1 MFIRIHFLEAFFSSL
16 VSILFHGLAFGAI
29 LYVISVGLSVTMG
42 LMGFVNLAH
51 GVFAMAGGY
60 LMISAMQKLGLAWLP
75 ALLLSCAAVALASMV
90 LERLLYAPLYRAGEL
105 EQVLFTIGLIFVAVA
120 VARLAYGP
128 NPLAAPLP
136 DYMKGHTELA
146 GRTFPTY
153 RVVVIV
159 SSAVLIAVLWIG
171 LERTRWGAM
180 VRAAV
185 DNRPMAQSIGI
196 DTGKLF
202 TFTFALGSGLAAL
215 GGALGA
221 DLIAMTPT
229 YPFEQLV
236 YFLIVVAIG
245 GLGTLRGPF
254 IGALLIGVGDTAC
267 KYWVPQFGAFFIY
280 AATMVLLL
288 WRPQGLLGRAH

>member
-1 MFIRIHFLEAFFSSL
+1 MESLLSSV
-16 VSILFHGLAFGAI
+16 VSILFHGLAYGAV

-60 LMISAMQKLGLAWLP
+60 VMITAMQRLGLPWLA
-75 ALLLSCAAVALASMV
+75 ALALACVAVAVASMA
-90 LERLLYAPLYRAGEL
+90 LERLLYARLYGAGEL

-128 NPLAAPLP
+128 NPMAAPLP
-136 DYMKGHTELA
+136 GYLQGQVNLF
-146 GRTFPTY
+146 GRAFPAY
-153 RVVVIV
+153 RAAVIAA
-159 SSAVLIAVLWIG
+159 SALLIAVLWVG

-185 DNRPMAQSIGI
+185 DNRAMAQSVGI
-196 DTGKLF
+196 DTGRLF

-221 DLIAMTPT
+221 DIMAMTPT

-254 IGALLIGVGDTAC
+254 VGALLIGIGDTAC
-267 KYWVPQFGAFFIY
+267 KYWVPELGAFFIY
-280 AATMVLLL
+280 AATMALLL

>member
-1 MFIRIHFLEAFFSSL
+1 LDAFFASL
-16 VSILFHGLAFGAI
+16 VSIAFHGLAYGMI
-29 LYVISVGLSVTMG
+29 LYAISVGLSITMG

-60 LMISAMQKLGLAWLP
+60 LMYTAMARFGLPWLP
-75 ALLLSCAAVALASMV
+75 ALLLAVVVVAAASMV
-90 LERLLYAPLYRAGEL
+90 LERLLYARLYTAGEL

-120 VARLAYGP
+120 VARLAYGTL
-128 NPLAAPLP
+128 PLAAPLP
-136 DYMKGHTELA
+136 EFMKGQTELL
-146 GRTFPTY
+146 GRSFPTY

-159 SSAVLIAVLWIG
+159 ASAVLIAALWIG

-185 DNRPMAQSIGI
+185 DNRAMAQAIGI
-196 DTGKLF
+196 HTGQLF
-202 TFTFALGSGLAAL
+202 TLTFALGSGLAAL

-254 IGALLIGVGDTAC
+254 LGALLIGVGDTAC
-267 KYWVPQFGAFFIY
+267 KYWVPQFGAFFIF
-280 AATMVLLL
+280 AATMAVLL
-288 WRPQGLLGRAH
+288 WRPQGLLGRKT

>member
-1 MFIRIHFLEAFFSSL
+1 LEAFFSSL

-60 LMISAMQKLGLAWLP
+60 LMISAMQKLGLPWLP
-75 ALLLSCAAVALASMV
+75 ALVLACAVVAVASMV
-90 LERLLYAPLYRAGEL
+90 LERALYSRLYGAGEL

-128 NPLAAPLP
+128 SPLAAPLP
-136 DYMKGHTELA
+136 DYMKGQTELL

-153 RVVVIV
+153 RVVVIA
-159 SSAVLIAVLWIG
+159 SSAVLIAILWIG

-185 DNRPMAQSIGI
+185 DNRAMAQSIGI
-196 DTGKLF
+196 DTGRLF

-221 DLIAMTPT
+221 DLIAITPT

-280 AATMVLLL
+280 AATMVVLL

>member
-1 MFIRIHFLEAFFSSL
+1 MEAFFSSL
-16 VSILFHGLAFGAI
+16 VNILFLGLAFGAI

-60 LMISAMQKLGLAWLP
+60 LMISTMARLGLPWLP
-75 ALLLSCAAVALASMV
+75 ALVLSCVVVAIASMV
-90 LERLLYAPLYRAGEL
+90 LERALYSRLYNAGEL

-120 VARLAYGP
+120 IARLAYGP

-136 DYMKGHTELA
+136 EYMKGQTEFA

-153 RVVVIV
+153 RVVVIA
-159 SSAVLIAVLWIG
+159 SSAVLIAILWIG

-185 DNRPMAQSIGI
+185 DNRAMAQSIGI
-196 DTGKLF
+196 DTGRLF

-221 DLIAMTPT
+221 DLLAMTPT
-229 YPFEQLV
+229 YPFEHLV

-254 IGALLIGVGDTAC
+254 LGAILIGVGDTAC
-267 KYWVPQFGAFFIY
+267 KYWQPDFGAFFIY
-280 AATMVLLL
+280 AATMALLL

>member
-1 MFIRIHFLEAFFSSL
+1 MEAFFSSL

-60 LMISAMQKLGLAWLP
+60 LMISAMQRLGLAWLP
-75 ALLLSCAAVALASMV
+75 ALLLACAAVALASML
-90 LERLLYAPLYRAGEL
+90 LERLLYARLYGAGEL

-120 VARLAYGP
+120 LARLAYGTGP
-128 NPLAAPLP
+128 QAAPLP
-136 DYMKGHTELA
+136 DYMKGQTELL

-153 RVVVIV
+153 RVVVIA

-185 DNRPMAQSIGI
+185 DNRAMAQSIGI
-196 DTGKLF
+196 DTGRLF
-202 TFTFALGSGLAAL
+202 TYTFALGSGLAAL

-221 DLIAMTPT
+221 DLLAMTPT
-229 YPFEQLV
+229 YPFEHLV

-254 IGALLIGVGDTAC
+254 IGALLIGIGDTAC
-267 KYWVPQFGAFFIY
+267 KYWMPQFGAFFVY
-280 AATMVLLL
+280 AATMALLL

>member
-1 MFIRIHFLEAFFSSL
+1 MDALFSSL

-75 ALLLSCAAVALASMV
+75 ALALACVAVAVASMI
-90 LERLLYAPLYRAGEL
+90 LERLLYSRLYSAGEL

-120 VARLAYGP
+120 AARLAYGP

-136 DYMKGHTELA
+136 EYMKGQTELL
-146 GRTFPTY
+146 GRSFPTY
-153 RVVVIV
+153 RVMVIAA
-159 SSAVLIAVLWIG
+159 SAVLIAVLWIG

-180 VRAAV
+180 VRATV
-185 DNRPMAQSIGI
+185 DNRAMAQSVGI
-196 DTGKLF
+196 DTGRLF

-221 DLIAMTPT
+221 DLLAMTPT
-229 YPFEQLV
+229 YPFEHLV

-254 IGALLIGVGDTAC
+254 LGAILIGVGDTAC
-267 KYWVPQFGAFFIY
+267 KYWMPQFGAFFIY